1 MFGNNPF
8 NEHRA
13 AQRVQEKKK
22 GFHSDANRKAA
33 FAKMNDDVEVQEI
46 SKGKLDQYIKGA
58 EKDKIKKYAQSD
70 MGKVSKADA
79 HKNQEKRNKGIDMA
93 KSKMKPAKVAS
104 NESVM
109 HDVDHTDPDFKSLL
123 KKHGVK
129 HTVKSKGPNKGY
141 DTIKL
146 HGSPDAIGKVK
157 KTMQKESVN
166 ESKFVIPEEIPANER
181 TAFHGAA
188 AAAAKAGK
196 SHFNFGGKKHP
207 VTMKKDTAKAIADD
221 AAVKVK
227 GTPRAGNNPFRGGRP
242 TVKTEGIYKD
252 MDTEKSEPSP
262 RSDAKVKAD
271 FKKRRK
277 TGEKS
282 DVNMNPKMDGAK
294 DKSAMETKES
304 TIREKLMAVL
314 EGDRAKHYKDTPPG
328 ETAKDMIKGK
338 GAEDMMKGA
347 NDEISKGPD
356 AHLDEPDQINKD
368 RAKMTSN
375 VKKSPMRKNDNPKGD
390 KNIVPGGTPMKST
403 SNIKGTMEAY
413 ASMYKKEE
421 TNDN

>member
-13 AQRVQEKKK
+13 AQKVQEKKK

-46 SKGKLDQYIKGA
+46 SKGKLDQYVKA
-58 EKDKIKKYAQSD
+58 ADKDKIKKYAQSD

-104 NESVM
+104 NESV
-109 HDVDHTDPDFKSLL
+109 S
-123 KKHGVK
+123 
-129 HTVKSKGPNKGY
+129 
-141 DTIKL
+141 
-146 HGSPDAIGKVK
+146 
-157 KTMQKESVN
+157 

-196 SHFNFGGKKHP
+196 SHFSFAGKKHP

-221 AAVKVK
+221 NMK
-227 GTPRAGNNPFRGGRP
+227 
-242 TVKTEGIYKD
+242 EGIYKD

-282 DVNMNPKMDGAK
+282 DVNMNPKMDSAK
-294 DKSAMETKES
+294 DKAAMETKES

-314 EGDRAKHYKDTPPG
+314 EGDKAKHYKGTPPG

-347 NDEISKGPD
+347 QDEISKGAD
-356 AHLDEPDQINKD
+356 AHLDEPDMINKD

-390 KNIVPGGTPMKST
+390 KNIVPGGTPMKGT
-403 SNIKGTMEAY
+403 NIKGTMEAY
-413 ASMYKKEE
+413 ASMYSTKGKE
-421 TNDN
+421 